1 MLFLLPPSESK
12 TQGGQ
17 PLSLE
22 FVALTFG
29 GMEPA
34 REVVY
39 EQLLKYSRG
48 SAAKKTLSEAQR
60 QQNLEFLTAPLMP
73 AIDRYSGTL
82 YDALHG
88 RGLKG
93 TPTEHNTLNERE
105 RQRAG
110 ESVFIQSALFGLIP
124 SGNLIPNYRMSAG
137 TKLPGLDLKKHWSAA
152 HEVVWKR
159 LEGNRIIDLRSKAYA
174 ELAPVPAEFDCLTVD
189 VLDGK
194 SGKALNH
201 FNKKSKGQFV
211 RAYLQGAETLEAM
224 AQDAGLRIDIA
235 GNALNLFTE

>member
-1 MLFLLPPSESK
+1 MLFLLPPSECK
-12 TQGGQ
+12 TEGGQ

-34 REVVY
+34 REAVY
-39 EQLLKYSRG
+39 EQLLKYSSSG
-48 SAAKKTLSEAQR
+48 AKTAMREEHLK
-60 QQNLEFLTAPLMP
+60 QNLEFLTSPLMP

-93 TPTEHNTLNERE
+93 TPTEHNELTPSE

-124 SGNLIPNYRMSAG
+124 ANNLIPNYRFSAG
-137 TKLPGLDLKKHWSAA
+137 TKLPGFDLKKHWQVA
-152 HEVVWKR
+152 HEVIWKR

-174 ELAPVPAEFDCLTVD
+174 ELAPIPDAFDALTVE
-189 VLDGK
+189 VFDGK

-224 AQDAGLRIDIA
+224 AKDAGLRMSVE
-235 GNALNLFTE
+235 GKTLNLFTE